1 MLTRFAA
8 KAFANGFFAVIA
20 IAILMSFASDRRDDA
35 LNAIR
40 DFWVDDY
47 MQSLKDEAKVA
58 LALEKKTGDPT
69 PLMRL
74 LVSPSWEMLGLG
86 DRAYSIK
93 RKMLARLCLNLQQQ
107 GDYERL
113 IKWSDAWLS
122 MNDRDLD
129 ARAFWF
135 EGIRHSPE
143 RESEGFEGLIANYH
157 DFPENRYL
165 QRFLAAAYLDRGDTD
180 AAAKTARSMV
190 SEVLSDWQIFWTTS
204 DSDFFSESRS
214 ARVALSRGDGA
225 EVTLP
230 IDLPANTTAL
240 RIDLPPKSHLRI
252 HDLHLSIG
260 GEKQEIALKEAGLS
274 QMRYEGET
282 LVASGG
288 KDPYFVLPIESI
300 EQADPDAKI
309 VVTLRLQISVV
320 ILGHELGVTEFFS
333 ET

>member
-8 KAFANGFFAVIA
+8 KAFANGFFAVMA
-20 IAILMSFASDRRDDA
+20 ITVLMSFASERRDEA
-35 LNAIR
+35 LNAVR

-58 LALEKKTGDPT
+58 LALERKTGDPM
-69 PLMRL
+69 PLIHL
-74 LVSPSWEMLGLG
+74 LGSSSWEKLGLG

-107 GDYERL
+107 GHYESL
-113 IKWSDAWLS
+113 IKWSDVWLS

-143 RESEGFEGLIANYH
+143 RKSEGFEGLIANYH
-157 DFPENRYL
+157 DFPQNLYL
-165 QRFLAAAYLDRGDTD
+165 QRFLAAAYLDRGDAG
-180 AAAKTARSMV
+180 AAVKVAKSLV
-190 SEVLSDWQIFWTTS
+190 SGVLSDWQIFWTTS

-214 ARVALSRGDGA
+214 TRTDLSPGDGA

-230 IDLPANTTAL
+230 IDLPANTTAI
-240 RIDLPPKSHLRI
+240 RIDVPPKSHLRI
-252 HDLHLSIG
+252 HDLQLSVG
-260 GEKQEIALKEAGLS
+260 GEEQEIALKDVGLS
-274 QMRYEGET
+274 QMHYESES
-282 LVASGG
+282 LVALGG
-288 KDPYFVLPIESI
+288 KDPYFVLPIESVRR
-300 EQADPDAKI
+300 ADPDVEIA
-309 VVTLRLQISVV
+309 VTLHLQISVL
-320 ILGHELGVTEFFS
+320 ILEHELGVTEFFS

>member
-20 IAILMSFASDRRDDA
+20 ITVLMSFASERRDGA

-58 LALEKKTGDPT
+58 LALEKKTGDAT
-69 PLMRL
+69 PLIHL
-74 LVSPSWEMLGLG
+74 LGSSSWEKLGLG

-93 RKMLARLCLNLQQQ
+93 RRILARLCLNLQQQ

-113 IKWSDAWLS
+113 IKWSNVWLS

-214 ARVALSRGDGA
+214 ARVALSRGDGT
-225 EVTLP
+225 EVALQF
-230 IDLPANTTAL
+230 DLPANTTAL

-252 HDLHLSIG
+252 HNLESGIG
-260 GEKQEIALKEAGLS
+260 EVRRKVDFNEVRLS